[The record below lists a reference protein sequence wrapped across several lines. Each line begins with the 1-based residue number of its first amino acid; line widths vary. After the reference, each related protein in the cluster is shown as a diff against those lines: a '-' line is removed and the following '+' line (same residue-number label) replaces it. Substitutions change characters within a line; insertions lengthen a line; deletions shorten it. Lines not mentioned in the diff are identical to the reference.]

1 MHTALFLYFCNR
13 NLFYMVS
20 DYIKMLKKGATD
32 EDLKKEIV
40 FNQLYDFTSKFIEGK
55 SQENATLVELY
66 NFLMWNNIPNANLKI
81 GTGNFSVT
89 LSNVSVVV
97 ETYSYWRG
105 YSLWVKSPIV
115 LNRPIYLRCS
125 VNDAGDFILSINNKM
140 QEFLDNVELVR
151 QEIEKK
157 LKKSIDDLRLEMRK
171 KEKLI
176 SMNVITIESLVKQMF
191 KDFGEENVWFDHK
204 KYQSHVYIEILGGKQ
219 QIDITIKHSDF
230 KEKMSDIN
238 QQVRQLVGLISQ
250 NLMVRAVARKRIR
263 I

>member
-1 MHTALFLYFCNR
+1 MRTALFLYFCNR
-13 NLFYMVS
+13 NLFYMVN

-32 EDLKKEIV
+32 DDLKKEIV
-40 FNQLYDFTSKFIEGK
+40 FNQLSDYTSKFIEGK
-55 SQENATLVELY
+55 SQERATLVELY
-66 NFLMWNNIPNANLKI
+66 NFLMWNNIPNANLKL
-81 GTGNFSVT
+81 GTEYMSVI
-89 LSNVSVVV
+89 LSNVSFAV

-125 VNDAGDFILSINNKM
+125 MHDTCDFILSINSKM
-140 QEFLDNVELVR
+140 QEFLGNVDIVR

-191 KDFGEENVWFDHK
+191 KDFGEENIWFDHK
-204 KYQSHVYIEILGGKQ
+204 KYLSHVYIEILGGKQ

-250 NLMVRAVARKRIR
+250 NLMVRAVAKKE
-263 I
+263 